1 LRLILFIP
9 FVFSSSPGPTWAILI
24 AHIDVPVG
32 PTRVHAA
39 GAGGEGAGARAG
51 AEGAESLRT
60 VPCLLQFYVRRVG
73 GGGAAALADYGAS
86 SAALGG
92 GAGGFG
98 TAGGGASPFGRGS
111 AARKSFS
118 QRRGRGVA
126 QHHVKC
132 EIVIQRQWSTRGQSG
147 AQSGAQSAKAETEE
161 ERWAM
166 RGSDNAATRMVALL
180 ARHLLIRDMHLASA
194 AHTFDTLINKV
205 RCSFSCLLNS
215 FCLLIFFFCSIL
227 LFHLFFCLL
236 YPFSTR

>member
-1 LRLILFIP
+1 MSNLRLILFIP

-60 VPCLLQFYVRRVG
+60 VPCLLQFYVRRV
-73 GGGAAALADYGAS
+73 
-86 SAALGG
+86 GG